1 MECPKCEREIK
12 EEEKVCPYCKY
23 DLVNNAKTES
33 EIHTKLINFIHK
45 KSLLIESILGIIVI
59 IMLATIVGTN
69 AKKESLE
76 NQYNEVQ
83 ATLEDTSIK
92 LNSQIKEKDDKIV
105 ELQQEEKKN
114 EINQSI
120 QTLENEK
127 QKLEE
132 EKKSLETEKETLTS
146 EIEELKKTSSIL
158 TEKKNA
164 KVSTSSTPTTT
175 TVQNTN
181 SAIVYV
187 TNTGKKYHKSSCSY
201 LKKSKIEMSLSEA
214 QSKGYTACSK
224 CY

>member
-114 EINQSI
+114 ETSKEETAKPKTIHEIGNKKELADKITSNINKN
-120 QTLENEK
+120 NES
-127 QKLEE
+127 EE
-132 EKKSLETEKETLTS
+132 PVNNNYITDDQFFDDFF
-146 EIEELKKTSSIL
+146 
-158 TEKKNA
+158 A
-164 KVSTSSTPTTT
+164 DDDD
-175 TVQNTN
+175 
-181 SAIVYV
+181 
-187 TNTGKKYHKSSCSY
+187 
-201 LKKSKIEMSLSEA
+201 M
-214 QSKGYTACSK
+214 
-224 CY
+224 